1 MISVV
6 DYGLGNLRA
15 FANIYNQLNIP
26 VQIADSEKQLLESTK
41 IILPG
46 VGSFDWAL
54 SKLEKSGLI
63 GLLENLV
70 LEKKVPVLGV
80 CVGMQIMGTGSEE
93 GEKKGLNWI
102 SGQVVKFRNE
112 CTKESLIL
120 PHMGWNHIEDTTR
133 LNLVDKKTTGHKFY
147 FLHSYHFVPHDTQ
160 HILAH
165 TEYHYRFASV
175 IGKDNIYGV
184 QFHPE
189 KSHNFGIEILKRF
202 SEL

>member
-15 FANIYNQLNIP
+15 FVNIYNQLNIP
-26 VQIADSEKQLLESTK
+26 VQIADSEEKLLESTK
-41 IILPG
+41 IVLPG

-80 CVGMQIMGTGSEE
+80 CVGMQIMGTESEE

-102 SGQVVKFRNE
+102 PGQVVKFSSKYA
-112 CTKESLIL
+112 KEKLIL
-120 PHMGWNHIEDTTR
+120 PHMGWNHIEDATR
-133 LNLVDKKTTGHKFY
+133 LNLVDKKTTGQKFY
-147 FLHSYHFVPHDTQ
+147 FLHSYHFVPHDTE
-160 HILAH
+160 HILAQ

-175 IGKDNIYGV
+175 VGKDNIYGV